1 MGKVTSFLRQHREAY
16 RLLVGIHTHLLALKG
31 RIGLTALK
39 DANAYGPLFRPWIP
53 DKDFAALLKT
63 IEPHTLVSPDRC
75 YLLYQLAN
83 QVVTLEGDFWECGV
97 FRGGTALMFAEI
109 LAGKARAKEN
119 RALYLFDTFEGMP
132 EAHPEKDK
140 HKSGD
145 LADTS
150 VERVSSLFKGEF
162 QPKIVAGWIP
172 ETFKGLEDRRIA
184 FAHVDVDIYQSV
196 VDCCAFIYPRLAKGA
211 VMVFD
216 DYGFPTCPGARL
228 AVDEF
233 FGDKPEIP
241 MVLPTGQAFIWRQG
255 TSR

>member
-1 MGKVTSFLRQHREAY
+1 
-16 RLLVGIHTHLLALKG
+16 LLALKG
-31 RIGLTALK
+31 RIGLNALK
-39 DANAYGPLFRPWIP
+39 DAKAYGPLFRPWIP
-53 DKDFAALLKT
+53 DEDFAALWAR
-63 IEPHTLVSPDRC
+63 IEPHTLVTPDRC

-109 LAGKARAKEN
+109 LAGKVGEN

-132 EAHPEKDK
+132 EPNPEKDK
-140 HKSGD
+140 HKGGD

-150 VERVSSLFKGEF
+150 VERVASLFNGEF
-162 QPKIVAGWIP
+162 QPRIVPGWIP
-172 ETFKGLEDRRIA
+172 ETFRGLEDRRVA

-196 VDCCAFIYPRLAKGA
+196 LDCCAFIYPRLFKGA

-216 DYGFPTCPGARL
+216 DYGFPTCPGARS

-233 FGDKPEIP
+233 FRDKPEIP
-241 MVLPTGQAFIWRQG
+241 VILPTGQAFIWRQG
-255 TSR
+255 TSH